1 MGHQR
6 LVKSDTRYA
15 QKRRQEVAEID
26 EWQSTKAHDPFA
38 LSPNNILNLQ
48 RTIGNQAVQRLV
60 RQADVLQR
68 QPTVGQDAGQPTDTR
83 ESQKQT
89 ALPSVLASITGSRQ
103 GKFKGG
109 SRIAGHEGKIEISSI
124 QLEPS
129 ARENKMTVHLT
140 KQTDESSVAF
150 MKAMQDGEPL
160 PIAQFDF
167 IRQNADTIET
177 LKTLEFTNGYVTSFQ
192 HSGSGDVPTEIITI
206 EFVLDPEKK

>member
-1 MGHQR
+1 MGYQR
-6 LVKSDTRYA
+6 QYKSDATYA

-26 EWQSTKAHDPFA
+26 EWHSARAHDPFA

-60 RQADVLQR
+60 RQADVQR
-68 QPTVGQDAGQPTDTR
+68 QPTIGQDAGQPTDNR

-89 ALPSVLASITGSRQ
+89 ALPSVVASITGSRQ

-124 QLEPS
+124 QLAPS
-129 ARENKMTVHLT
+129 ARENKMTVHLV
-140 KQTDESSVAF
+140 KKADESSATF

-160 PIAQFDF
+160 TIAQFDF
-167 IRQNADTIET
+167 IRRNEDTIET
-177 LKTLEFTNGYVTSFQ
+177 LKTLEFTNGYVTTFQ
-192 HSGSGDVPTEIITI
+192 LSGAGDVPTETITI
-206 EFVLDPEKK
+206 EFTLETEKK